1 MTLGTLVSAH
11 DRSTSPSWSPVVRFG
26 PAWKK
31 SIPGLHLLKV
41 KGTPY
46 EMGRQHGRL
55 LADEVRTGPLPYYR
69 TFVEKIFGAK
79 RLGPAG
85 AAMLAVLNR
94 TVGARV
100 AAKMPPFVLDT
111 LRGMADGAV
120 MPYGALLEG
129 ATMPDSMLWAASR
142 LMQIKG
148 PGPAVYHRMALG
160 LGCTSAVAWGSA
172 TRDGRLLHARN
183 LDYHGVSCW
192 PRTQTVIFHEPDE
205 GQRYASVT
213 AAGAALG
220 GITAMNEAGLTLTV
234 HQHMFTDKV
243 KLGGRGAA
251 GTPIGVVGD
260 IVMRSA
266 RNLDEAARILAS
278 HTPIGCWTYVV
289 TDGNAREVLC
299 HEENPYRRAAFRVG
313 GAGGAGGANGSG
325 GEARSTFG
333 YANIYLDRELGDSEL
348 NLYGTYWRHNHARHA
363 RVNELLDAGAGA
375 LDPRAMG
382 GILGDVG
389 EGPCRL
395 SRSIGMVLTVGST
408 VFRPEDGALWVG
420 VGEAPSSHGTF
431 VPLSLAAEDHAP
443 EHGSFRAEVPES
455 ARRAFEHFRRA
466 YVAYTDHGDLDQ
478 ARREMGHACE
488 LEPTQSLYHA
498 TTGLLAL
505 ASGDGAVAAQKL
517 GEAVR
522 LGHPDEPRLAAFHL
536 WRGRAQDVLGARD
549 DAQRSYRNALALRSD
564 APVAAAAKKGL
575 SRAFTAN
582 RSRRIQIDMSLADV
596 VSP

>member
-1 MTLGTLVSAH
+1 MTLGTVVPTL
-11 DRSTSPSWSPVVRFG
+11 DRSSPQAWSPVVRFG
-26 PAWKK
+26 SAWKK

-79 RLGPAG
+79 RFGPAG

-100 AAKMPPFVLDT
+100 AAAMPPFVLDT
-111 LRGMADGAV
+111 VRGMADGAG

-142 LMQIKG
+142 LMQLKG

-172 TRDGRLLHARN
+172 TRDGKLLHARN

-243 KLGGRGAA
+243 RLGLRGAT

-260 IVMRSA
+260 IVMRNA
-266 RNLDEAARILAS
+266 RSLDEAASILAS

-289 TDGNAREVLC
+289 ADGHGREVLC
-299 HEENPYRRAAFRVG
+299 HEENPYRRAALRVG
-313 GAGGAGGANGSG
+313 GASG
-325 GEARSTFG
+325 DGKSTFG
-333 YANIYLDRELGDSEL
+333 YANIYLDRELGDTEV
-348 NLYGTYWRHNHARHA
+348 NLYGTYWRHNHARHT
-363 RVNELLDAGAGA
+363 RVNELLDTGAGS

-431 VPLSLAAEDHAP
+431 VPLSLAAEDEAP
-443 EHGSFRAEVPES
+443 ELGAFRTEVPES

-488 LEPTQSLYHA
+488 LEPSQSLYHA
-498 TTGLLAL
+498 TNGLLAL
-505 ASGDGAVAAQKL
+505 AAGDATVGVHKL
-517 GEAVR
+517 AEAVR

-536 WRGRAQDVLGARD
+536 WRGRAHDVLGARAE
-549 DAQRSYRNALALRSD
+549 AQRSYRLALALRSD
-564 APVAAAAKKGL
+564 APVAAAAKKNLKQPFTL
-575 SRAFTAN
+575 SRA
-582 RSRRIQIDMSLADV
+582 RRIQIDMSLADV
-596 VSP
+596 VAP

>member
-1 MTLGTLVSAH
+1 MTLADVVS
-11 DRSTSPSWSPVVRFG
+11 DRDLSAIPVWSPVVRSG
-26 PAWKK
+26 PAWRK

-46 EMGRQHGRL
+46 EMGRQHGHL

-69 TFVEKIFGAK
+69 TFVEKMFGAK
-79 RLGPAG
+79 RFG
-85 AAMLAVLNR
+85 AAGTALLSVLNR
-94 TVGARV
+94 TVGTRV
-100 AAKMPPFVLDT
+100 AGKMPPFVLET
-111 LRGMADGAV
+111 LRGMAEGAG
-120 MPYGALLEG
+120 MPYAALLEG

-172 TRDGRLLHARN
+172 TRDGKLLHARN

-192 PRTQTVIFHEPDE
+192 PRTQTVIFHEPHE

-234 HQHMFTDKV
+234 HQHMFTDQV
-243 KLGGRGAA
+243 KLG

-260 IVMRSA
+260 IVMRNA
-266 RNLDEAARILAS
+266 KTLDEAAKILAS

-289 TDGNAREVLC
+289 ASGRERRVLC
-299 HEENPYRRAAFRVG
+299 HEESPYRRAALRVG
-313 GAGGAGGANGSG
+313 GDDGK
-325 GEARSTFG
+325 STFG
-333 YANIYLDRELGDSEL
+333 YANIYLDRELGDTEVD
-348 NLYGTYWRHNHARHA
+348 LYGTYWRHNHARHS
-363 RVNELLDAGAGA
+363 RVNELLDRGSAEGS
-375 LDPRAMG
+375 LDPRTMG

-389 EGPCRL
+389 EGSCRL

-408 VFRPEDGALWVG
+408 VFSPEDGALWVG

-431 VPLSLAAEDHAP
+431 VPLSLANEDHAP
-443 EHGSFRAEVPES
+443 ELGSFRTELPES

-498 TTGLLAL
+498 TNGLLAL
-505 ASGDGAVAAQKL
+505 IGGDATVAAHKL
-517 GEAVR
+517 AEAVR

-536 WRGRAQDVLGARD
+536 WRGRAHDALGSRTE
-549 DAQRSYRNALALRSD
+549 AQRSYRSALALRSD
-564 APVAAAAKKGL
+564 APVAAAAKKNL
-575 SRAFTAN
+575 KQPFTLARA
-582 RSRRIQIDMSLADV
+582 RRIQIDMALADV
-596 VSP
+596 VAP

>member
-1 MTLGTLVSAH
+1 MTLGNVVPAL
-11 DRSTSPSWSPVVRFG
+11 DRSQLPAWSPVVRLG

-41 KGTPY
+41 KGTPL

-69 TFVEKIFGAK
+69 TFVEKMFGA
-79 RLGPAG
+79 RRFG
-85 AAMLAVLNR
+85 AAGTALLSVLNR

-100 AAKMPPFVLDT
+100 AAKMPPFVVDT
-111 LRGMADGAV
+111 LRGMADGAG
-120 MPYGALLEG
+120 MPYEALLEG

-172 TRDGRLLHARN
+172 TRDGKLLHARN

-220 GITAMNEAGLTLTV
+220 GVTAMNEAGLTLTV
-234 HQHMFTDKV
+234 HQHMFTDQV
-243 KLGGRGAA
+243 KLG

-260 IVMRSA
+260 IVMRNA
-266 RNLDEAARILAS
+266 KTLDEAAKILAA
-278 HTPIGCWTYVV
+278 HTPIGCWTYVIAS
-289 TDGNAREVLC
+289 GNERRVLC
-299 HEENPYRRAAFRVG
+299 HEESPYRRAVQH
-313 GAGGAGGANGSG
+313 AGGDD
-325 GEARSTFG
+325 GETTFG
-333 YANIYLDRELGDSEL
+333 YANIYLDRELGDTEV
-348 NLYGTYWRHNHARHA
+348 NLYGTYWRHNHARHT
-363 RVNELLDAGAGA
+363 RVNELLEQGHGA
-375 LDPRAMG
+375 LDPRRMG

-408 VFRPEDGALWVG
+408 VFSPEDGALWVG

-431 VPLSLAAEDHAP
+431 VPLSLAKEDHAP
-443 EHGSFRAEVPES
+443 ELGAFRTELPET

-466 YVAYTDHGDLDQ
+466 YVAYTDHGDLDL

-488 LEPTQSLYHA
+488 LEPSQSLYHA
-498 TTGLLAL
+498 TNGLLAL
-505 ASGDGAVAAQKL
+505 VAGDAAVAAQKL

-536 WRGRAQDVLGARD
+536 WLGRARDLLGDRSS
-549 DAQRSYRNALALRSD
+549 AQRSYRASLALRSD
-564 APVAAAAKKGL
+564 APVAAAAKKDL
-575 SRAFTAN
+575 RSPFTRSRA
-582 RSRRIQIDMSLADV
+582 RRIQIDMSLADV